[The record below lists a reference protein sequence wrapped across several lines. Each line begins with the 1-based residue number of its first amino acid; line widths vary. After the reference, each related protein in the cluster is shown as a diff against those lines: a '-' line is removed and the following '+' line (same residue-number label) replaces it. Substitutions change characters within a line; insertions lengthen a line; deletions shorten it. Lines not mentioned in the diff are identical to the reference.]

1 MRRKK
6 DKGKE
11 KADKFKNGKRKA
23 EKDLIRFVI
32 IFGALLLILLPSFS
46 YFAVHSDITMGAIE
60 RFTASVSGF
69 FLNLLQVNTSVSG
82 IHLNSPGYS
91 CIIVAECTGVFE
103 MMILLAGVLAY
114 PTNIRKKL
122 LGILIGCSI
131 LYATNVFRIILLVIV
146 GNISYQA
153 SELIHLWIWQVI
165 NILIVIAICLF
176 WIEKVVKRER
186 KTSLVHS

>member
-11 KADKFKNGKRKA
+11 RADSFKQGKRKA

-46 YFAVHSDITMGAIE
+46 YFAVHSDLTMGIIE

-69 FLNLLQVNTSVSG
+69 FLNLLQMDTSVSG
-82 IHLNSPGYS
+82 KHLSSPGYS
-91 CIIVAECTGVFE
+91 CVIVAECTGVFE

-153 SELIHLWIWQVI
+153 SQLIHLWVWQVI